1 MNRRDFLLVRTR
13 GKQRILEL
21 SCERLYVQYF
31 DAESDLDS
39 QDQEIPGEPAWWSGE
54 PPTVIER
61 PTSEE
66 LFRDLEDELARADV
80 LRVRDRNWLMNGA
93 FQDRFEALLPTFRAR
108 GGHVEYLPSQ
118 ATK

>member
-13 GKQRILEL
+13 GKQRVLEL

-39 QDQEIPGEPAWWSGE
+39 RDQVNPGELAWWSGE

-66 LFRDLEDELARADV
+66 LFRDLAEELARADV
-80 LRVRDRNWLMNGA
+80 LRVRDRDWLRKGA
-93 FQDRFEALLPTFRAR
+93 FRDRFEALLPMFRAR
-108 GGHVEYLPSQ
+108 GGRVEFLPSQ
-118 ATK
+118 AAK

>member
-13 GKQRILEL
+13 GKQRVLEL

-31 DAESDLDS
+31 DAESELGP
-39 QDQEIPGEPAWWSGE
+39 QNEAQQEPEWWSGE

-61 PTSEE
+61 PTSQE
-66 LFRDLEDELARADV
+66 LFRALEDELARADV
-80 LRVRDRNWLMNGA
+80 LRVRDRHWLKKGA
-93 FQDRFEALLPTFRAR
+93 FRDRFESLLPTFRAR
-108 GGHVEYLPSQ
+108 GGRVEFLPSQ

>member
-13 GKQRILEL
+13 GRHRVLEL

-31 DAESDLDS
+31 DAESDLGP
-39 QDQEIPGEPAWWSGE
+39 QDEERVEPAWWSGE
-54 PPTVIER
+54 PPTIIEK
-61 PTSEE
+61 PTSDE

-80 LRVRDRNWLMNGA
+80 LRVRDRNWLKKGA

-108 GGHVEYLPSQ
+108 GGRVEFLPSQ
-118 ATK
+118 ATT